1 MTNSKT
7 LFYKLLDSPTKKA
20 ILIGLLSFLGLM
32 DASYLAAKHYTGT
45 IPPCAIVKGCEAVT
59 TSQYAVINLP
69 IIDIGISVALLGAI
83 YYLIVLIIS
92 IAIIETKSDWLKKFL
107 SKFSILG
114 LLASIWFISLQLF
127 VIKALCLYCL
137 VSAFSSTAI
146 FITAIFLRK
155 DAGLAKPL
163 SM

>member
-1 MTNSKT
+1 MMNLKMP
-7 LFYKLLDSPTKKA
+7 LNKLLGSPTKKA
-20 ILIGLLSFLGLM
+20 LLIGLFSFLGLI

-59 TSQYAVINLP
+59 TSQYATVG
-69 IIDIGISVALLGAI
+69 GISVALLGAI

-92 IAIIETKSDWLKKFL
+92 IAIIDTKSDWLKKFL

-155 DAGLAKPL
+155 DIHIR
-163 SM
+163 S

>member
-7 LFYKLLDSPTKKA
+7 LFYKLLGSPTKKA
-20 ILIGLLSFLGLM
+20 IIIGLLSFLGLM
-32 DASYLAAKHYTGT
+32 DASYLAAKHYSGT

-83 YYLIVLIIS
+83 YYLVVLIIS

-114 LLASIWFISLQLF
+114 LMASIWFISLQLF

-137 VSAFSSTAI
+137 VSAFSSIAI
-146 FITAIFLRK
+146 FIISVFWLNKKTSLQ
-155 DAGLAKPL
+155 DNV
-163 SM
+163 

>member
-1 MTNSKT
+1 MTNSKMP
-7 LFYKLLDSPTKKA
+7 LSKLLDSPTKKA
-20 ILIGLLSFLGLM
+20 ILISLLSFLGLI
-32 DASYLAAKHYTGT
+32 DASYLAAKHYSGT

-59 TSQYAVINLP
+59 TSQYATIG
-69 IIDIGISVALLGAI
+69 GISVALLGAI

-92 IAIIETKSDWLKKFL
+92 IAIIETKSDQLKKFL
-107 SKFSILG
+107 AGFSILG

-146 FITAIFLRK
+146 FITSIFLLKK
-155 DAGLAKPL
+155 DIHIR
-163 SM
+163 S

>member
-7 LFYKLLDSPTKKA
+7 LFYKLLGSPTKKA
-20 ILIGLLSFLGLM
+20 LLIGLLSFLGLM
-32 DASYLAAKHYTGT
+32 DASYLVAKHYSGT

-59 TSQYAVINLP
+59 TSQYATIGLP
-69 IIDIGISVALLGAI
+69 AMEGGVSVALLGAI
-83 YYLIVLIIS
+83 YYLVVLIIS
-92 IAIIETKSDWLKKFL
+92 IAIIENRNASLKKFL
-107 SKFSILG
+107 AGFSVIG

-146 FITAIFLRK
+146 FLTAFFLNRNTR
-155 DAGLAKPL
+155 A
-163 SM
+163 

>member
-7 LFYKLLDSPTKKA
+7 LLSKLLGSPTKKA
-20 ILIGLLSFLGLM
+20 FPIGLLSFLGLM
-32 DASYLAAKHYTGT
+32 DASYLAAKHYSGT

-59 TSQYAVINLP
+59 TSQYATISLP
-69 IIDIGISVALLGAI
+69 AVEGGVSVALLGAI

-92 IAIIETKSDWLKKFL
+92 IIIIDTGNNSLKKFL
-107 SKFSILG
+107 AGFSILG

-137 VSAFSSTAI
+137 VSAFSSVSIWVLAR
-146 FITAIFLRK
+146 LR
-155 DAGLAKPL
+155 
-163 SM
+163 SV

>member
-20 ILIGLLSFLGLM
+20 ILIGLFSFLGLM
-32 DASYLAAKHYTGT
+32 DASYLAAKHYSGT
-45 IPPCAIVKGCEAVT
+45 IPPCAIVKGYEAVT
-59 TSQYAVINLP
+59 TSQYAAIGLP
-69 IIDIGISVALLGAI
+69 AVEDGISVALLGAI

-92 IAIIETKSDWLKKFL
+92 IAIIETKSGFLKKFL
-107 SKFSILG
+107 AGFSILG

-137 VSAFSSTAI
+137 VSAFSSIAI
-146 FITAIFLRK
+146 L
-155 DAGLAKPL
+155 
-163 SM
+163 

>member
-7 LFYKLLDSPTKKA
+7 LLNKLLGSPTKKA
-20 ILIGLLSFLGLM
+20 ILIGLFSFLGLM

-45 IPPCAIVKGCEAVT
+45 IPPCAIVKGCESVT
-59 TSQYAVINLP
+59 TSQYATIGLP
-69 IIDIGISVALLGAI
+69 AVEGGVSVALLGAI
-83 YYLIVLIIS
+83 YYLAVLIIS
-92 IAIIETKSDWLKKFL
+92 IAIIDTKSDWLKKFL
-107 SKFSILG
+107 ARFSVIG

-146 FITAIFLRK
+146 FLTAFFLGKAREN
-155 DAGLAKPL
+155 LQNRV
-163 SM
+163 

>member
-20 ILIGLLSFLGLM
+20 ILIGLFSFLGLI

-45 IPPCAIVKGCEAVT
+45 IPPCSIVKGCEAVT
-59 TSQYAVINLP
+59 TSQYAVV
-69 IIDIGISVALLGAI
+69 GGVSVALLGAV
-83 YYLIVLIIS
+83 YYLVVLIIS
-92 IAIIETKSDWLKKFL
+92 IAIIDTKSDWLKKFL
-107 SKFSILG
+107 AKFSVIG
-114 LLASIWFISLQLF
+114 LLASVWFISLQLF

-137 VSAFSSTAI
+137 VSAFTSTVI
-146 FITAIFLRK
+146 FITALFLRK

-163 SM
+163 SV

>member
-20 ILIGLLSFLGLM
+20 ILIGLFSFFGLI
-32 DASYLAAKHYTGT
+32 DASYLAAKHYSGT

-59 TSQYAVINLP
+59 TSQYATVG
-69 IIDIGISVALLGAI
+69 GISVALLGAI
-83 YYLIVLIIS
+83 YYLVVLIIS
-92 IAIIETKSDWLKKFL
+92 IVIIDTKNDWLKKFL
-107 SKFSILG
+107 AKFSILG

-146 FITAIFLRK
+146 FVTVIFLKK
-155 DAGLAKPL
+155 DCKI
-163 SM
+163 SNDMV

>member
-20 ILIGLLSFLGLM
+20 ILIGLLSFLGLI
-32 DASYLAAKHYTGT
+32 DASYLAAKHYSGT
-45 IPPCAIVKGCEAVT
+45 IPPCAIVKGCEVVT
-59 TSQYAVINLP
+59 TSQYATVG
-69 IIDIGISVALLGAI
+69 GISVALLGAI
-83 YYLIVLIIS
+83 YYLVVLIIS
-92 IAIIETKSDWLKKFL
+92 IAIIETKSDRLKKFL
-107 SKFSILG
+107 SGFSILG

-146 FITAIFLRK
+146 FITAFFLRK
-155 DAGLAKPL
+155 DTIT
-163 SM
+163 

>member
-1 MTNSKT
+1 MMNLKMP
-7 LFYKLLDSPTKKA
+7 LNKLLGSPTKKA
-20 ILIGLLSFLGLM
+20 LLIGLFSFLGLI

-59 TSQYAVINLP
+59 TSQYATVG
-69 IIDIGISVALLGAI
+69 GISVALLGAI

-92 IAIIETKSDWLKKFL
+92 VAIIDTDNNFLKKFL
-107 SKFSILG
+107 SRFSILG

-155 DAGLAKPL
+155 NTPASD
-163 SM
+163 

>member
-7 LFYKLLDSPTKKA
+7 PFYKLLDSPTKKA
-20 ILIGLLSFLGLM
+20 ILIGLFSFVGLI

-45 IPPCAIVKGCEAVT
+45 IPPCTIVKGCEAVT
-59 TSQYAVINLP
+59 TSQYAT
-69 IIDIGISVALLGAI
+69 IGGVSVALIGAI

-92 IAIIETKSDWLKKFL
+92 VAIIESRNDRLKKFL
-107 SKFSILG
+107 TRFSIIG
-114 LLASIWFISLQLF
+114 LLASIWFIYLQLF

-146 FITAIFLRK
+146 FITALFLKKNAR
-155 DAGLAKPL
+155 A
-163 SM
+163 